1 MKNVVI
7 FSGSR
12 ADYGII
18 KNLIFKLK
26 KKKINLKLALGA
38 QHNNSEFNNS
48 LIELI
53 KKDKIIV
60 DYLPSF
66 KINKTLPKDIINYS
80 TKTINYYNNFFSEKK
95 IELIILVGDRYE
107 VFALAFLAHYLDIK
121 ICHLHGGEIT

>member
-38 QHNNSEFNNS
+38 QHNNSEFNN
-48 LIELI
+48 
-53 KKDKIIV
+53 
-60 DYLPSF
+60 
-66 KINKTLPKDIINYS
+66 
-80 TKTINYYNNFFSEKK
+80 
-95 IELIILVGDRYE
+95 
-107 VFALAFLAHYLDIK
+107 
-121 ICHLHGGEIT
+121 